1 MSKPKTV
8 EASRYLATET
18 EAQFQRTVI
27 EAAMLLGWLVFH
39 FPRMIGN
46 PTGFPDLI
54 LIRDGVTIY
63 RELKTPRGRVSAHQ
77 HLMHERLRDAG
88 ADVAV
93 WYSTDWDAIEATLT
107 RQPSSGSGSPIGS
120 GMAV

>member
-1 MSKPKTV
+1 MVRSV
-8 EASRYLATET
+8 EASKYLATET

-27 EAAMLLGWLVFH
+27 EAATLLGWVVFH

-54 LIRDGVTIY
+54 LIRDGVVLF

-77 HLMHERLRDAG
+77 TQLHARLRDVG
-88 ADVAV
+88 ADVDI
-93 WYSTDWDAIEATLT
+93 WYSSDWDTIAGELERKKPPPA
-107 RQPSSGSGSPIGS
+107 P
-120 GMAV
+120 